1 MTNAFDQGH
10 LDVGQGHKIHYAQY
24 GHARGEPAL
33 VLHGGPGGKSSL
45 AALKWF
51 DLNRYRVIL
60 VDQRGCGL
68 SLPRGHI
75 QHNNTQELILDIE
88 KLRQY
93 LHIQQWLV
101 VGGSW
106 GACLALLYAGS
117 YAQHLK
123 ALILRGSFLAS
134 QRELDW
140 FFQGLRL
147 MAPYAWEELTQGWNA
162 HQKLHVLHTLQ
173 QAILKGTEQEARTA
187 AQRWFQYESRI
198 VSITSADSSTTSSTT
213 PSTTPTSTT
222 SSSSSPALASDEVLD
237 SYTIQAHY
245 LAEHCF
251 TSERAVF
258 RQARKLTQC
267 PVTLVHGKLDMIC
280 PPYNA
285 LRLSRFIPH
294 AKLNL
299 VRQGGHIGA
308 DPHISQALHAAV
320 LALEK

>member
-1 MTNAFDQGH
+1 MTTAFDQGY

-24 GHARGEPAL
+24 GHPHGEPAL
-33 VLHGGPGGKSSL
+33 VLHGGPGSKSSL

-51 DLNRYRVIL
+51 DLSRYRVIMA
-60 VDQRGCGL
+60 DQRGCGM

-88 KLRQY
+88 RLRQHF
-93 LHIQQWLV
+93 HIQQWIV

-106 GACLALLYAGS
+106 GACLALLYAGA

-147 MAPYAWEELTQGWNA
+147 MAPAAWEELTLGWN
-162 HQKLHVLHTLQ
+162 HQQKNHVLLTLQ
-173 QAILKGTEQEARTA
+173 QAILKGTDKEARIA
-187 AQRWFQYESRI
+187 AQRWVTYESRI
-198 VSITSADSSTTSSTT
+198 VGITSADSSTTTSST
-213 PSTTPTSTT
+213 PPTTPA
-222 SSSSSPALASDEVLD
+222 SSPTLASDEVLA

-245 LAEHCF
+245 LSQHCF

-258 RQARKLTQC
+258 RSARKLTTC

-294 AKLNL
+294 ATLNW
-299 VRQGGHIGA
+299 VPQGGHIGA
-308 DPHISQALHAAV
+308 DPYISQALHAAV
-320 LALEK
+320 RALEK

>member
-1 MTNAFDQGH
+1 MTTAFDQGY

-33 VLHGGPGGKSSL
+33 VLHGGPGSKSSP

-51 DLNRYRVIL
+51 DLNRYRVIMA
-60 VDQRGCGL
+60 DQRGCGI
-68 SLPRGHI
+68 SLPRGEI
-75 QHNNTQELILDIE
+75 QHNNTQALILDIE
-88 KLRQY
+88 KLRQH
-93 LHIQQWLV
+93 LHVQQWLV

-106 GACLALLYAGS
+106 GACLALHYAAA
-117 YAQHLK
+117 YTKHLQ

-147 MAPYAWEELTQGWNA
+147 MAPTAWEALTQGWNA
-162 HQKLHVLHTLQ
+162 QQKQQVLLTLQ
-173 QAILKGTEQEARTA
+173 QAILHGTEQEARVA
-187 AQRWFQYESRI
+187 AQRWNQYETQI
-198 VSITSADSSTTSSTT
+198 VGITSKEVTTSNST
-213 PSTTPTSTT
+213 STPTSTST
-222 SSSSSPALASDEVLD
+222 LASDEVLA

-245 LAEHCF
+245 LAQHCF

-258 RQARKLTQC
+258 RSAKQLSNL
-267 PVTLVHGKLDMIC
+267 PVTLVHGKLDHIC

-285 LRLSRFIPH
+285 VRLTRFIPH
-294 AKLNL
+294 AKLNW
-299 VRQGGHIGA
+299 VAQGGHIGA

-320 LALEK
+320 QALKK

>member
-1 MTNAFDQGH
+1 MTTAFDQGH
-10 LDVGQGHKIHYAQY
+10 LDVGHGHKIHYAQY
-24 GHARGEPAL
+24 GHTHGEPAL

-60 VDQRGCGL
+60 ADQRGCGL

-88 KLRQY
+88 KLRQH
-93 LHIQQWLV
+93 LHIQQWIV

-106 GACLALLYAGS
+106 GACLAVLYAGTFT
-117 YAQHLK
+117 QHLK

-147 MAPYAWEELTQGWNA
+147 MAPLAWDELTKGWNTQ
-162 HQKLHVLHTLQ
+162 QKLHVLHTLQ

-198 VSITSADSSTTSSTT
+198 VGITSADSS
-213 PSTTPTSTT
+213 STTPTS
-222 SSSSSPALASDEVLD
+222 SS
-237 SYTIQAHY
+237 QAHY
-245 LAEHCF
+245 LAQHCF

-258 RQARKLTQC
+258 RLARKLTHC

-285 LRLSRFIPH
+285 FRLSRFIPY
-294 AKLNL
+294 AKLHWIS
-299 VRQGGHIGA
+299 QGGHIGA

-320 LALEK
+320 RALEK